1 MPKEGK
7 GMNSV
12 KGVYSYKS
20 NPMKGAKQTS
30 NAIGPN
36 SNADSMKAQRL
47 LQKAHSQQDSL
58 RGKSGL

>member
-36 SNADSMKAQRL
+36 ADGMKAQRL